1 MIKDIL
7 ENLIKE
13 IRNEKNQKQL
23 TFVLEPVYNKLKFS
37 YYLIVVLLLLML
49 INLVYI
55 SYRIKT

>member
-13 IRNEKNQKQL
+13 VRNEKNQKHL

-55 SYRIKT
+55 SYNIKA